1 MSTVVCESLSKI
13 QIKDKIKWKLSTSQQ
28 KRSSKKDNSFKVY
41 RQLTYR
47 KERSTQL
54 LLAVQSTPN
63 PPTVPTI
70 WIPTQMFLAE
80 KDGSLLI
87 LQRESGS
94 RSAVNN
100 LSFGAGSFFR
110 EVEIRICGWKK
121 QDSSLLSMARY
132 GRRSMEGK
140 YLVPIKTKTLK
151 WELTSKKW
159 WGREQSEFTLT
170 VGTRR

>member
-1 MSTVVCESLSKI
+1 M
-13 QIKDKIKWKLSTSQQ
+13 
-28 KRSSKKDNSFKVY
+28 
-41 RQLTYR
+41 
-47 KERSTQL
+47 

-87 LQRESGS
+87 LQRESGF
-94 RSAVNN
+94 RSAVKN
-100 LSFGAGSFFR
+100 LSFGAGLSFR
-110 EVEIRICGWKK
+110 EVDIRICGLKK

-140 YLVPIKTKTLK
+140 RLVLIKTKTEVRINFKEVVRVRAIRIYPHSWNQEIAL
-151 WELTSKKW
+151 
-159 WGREQSEFTLT
+159 RI
-170 VGTRR
+170 